1 MALKKPSDIFNRK
14 EQVSSIDTSIQEM
27 VEKPELS
34 TFSDAF
40 DSFKNNL
47 TNFESVSEKV
57 ENIQTEI
64 QSLLKKE
71 DLDRALMSQ
80 LLIVE
85 SSIREVQDK
94 VKSVNE
100 ETLFEIRSKISSLT
114 GIVEDLLDNEFP
126 KYKKQITKNQFNI
139 GEKFDNL
146 KNVVESN
153 IIDIKVELDNKLDT
167 VAEVIDE
174 NLGYFN
180 QRLQESSSE
189 VKKTTD
195 TYNKLSKIVESRISK
210 ENEKLEEYSETIKSL
225 YESFLDLQNTLQ
237 EESISQVQIIDEK
250 FESISSK
257 VEDKFIVLGGEIKG
271 KIGRAHV

>member
-1 MALKKPSDIFNRK
+1 M
-14 EQVSSIDTSIQEM
+14 
-27 VEKPELS
+27 
-34 TFSDAF
+34 
-40 DSFKNNL
+40 
-47 TNFESVSEKV
+47 
-57 ENIQTEI
+57 
-64 QSLLKKE
+64 
-71 DLDRALMSQ
+71 
-80 LLIVE
+80 
-85 SSIREVQDK
+85 
-94 VKSVNE
+94 
-100 ETLFEIRSKISSLT
+100 LFRS
-114 GIVEDLLDNEFP
+114 
-126 KYKKQITKNQFNI
+126 
-139 GEKFDNL
+139 NL

-237 EESISQVQIIDEK
+237 EETTSQVQIIDEK

-257 VEDKFIVLGGEIKG
+257 VEDKFVVLEGEVKGTVNILGEELSNFKEKISSEVSTVKTDVVIQEQHLKKVETYIKENHQELINLG
-271 KIGRAHV
+271 IGR